1 MKYKMTLR
9 DSFHAQRHIDNYL
22 YSYKD
27 IFDHEI
33 ENKVIIVE
41 GKGSENIEYD
51 IENQSNKYY
60 YTELEM
66 LSEIELNEMKVKTV
80 ALTKSTT
87 RTQISKSSK

>member
-1 MKYKMTLR
+1 VKYKMTLR
-9 DSFHAQRHIDNYL
+9 DSLHAQRHIDNYL
-22 YSYKD
+22 NSYKD